1 MDNGHK
7 NDTYNT
13 LSHMNNFKL
22 KLLLQGIVVG
32 VISGFLVVFYR
43 IVLERAEELRNFIL
57 NINIEK
63 YKLVSIW
70 FLILIVLSIIVG
82 QLIKREPLISGSGIP
97 QVEGVLLR
105 KIKMNWLS
113 LIIKKFIGGVIS
125 IGAGLSLGRE
135 GPSIQLGA
143 AMGQGVSRVFK
154 RAKIEER
161 YLITS
166 GASAGLAAAFNA
178 PLAGIMFSLEE
189 VHKQFSP
196 LILLPAM
203 SASITA
209 DFISKYFFGMKPVF
223 NFNDIIL
230 IQLDKY
236 IYIIILGIIVGICG
250 TVYNYILLKTQD
262 AYKKLS
268 WIPVEFKPMIAFLI
282 AGILA
287 FTMPEVLGGGHY
299 LVESLI
305 HGNYTIKM
313 LFIILLVKFVFSMI
327 SYGSGAPGGIFFPLL
342 VLGALTGAIYGNVLV
357 NYFGFNPEYIN
368 NFIILAMAGYFSA
381 IVRAPITG
389 SILITEMTGSFSHL
403 LSISIISLVAYII
416 ASLLKS
422 EPIYESML
430 GRLLKN
436 NCKNDVIDDCKN
448 KSILEIPVCLDSEL
462 DGKSIKDL
470 KLPPNCLIVAVKR
483 GEREIIPKGSTKTYS
498 GDYLY
503 ILVNENEAPLIKEEL
518 LAMSSQIIM

>member
-1 MDNGHK
+1 MDNEHK
-7 NDTYNT
+7 NNTYNT
-13 LSHMNNFKL
+13 LSHMNNLKL

-32 VISGFLVVFYR
+32 IFSGFLVVFYR
-43 IVLERAEELRNFIL
+43 IVLERAEELRSFIL

-63 YKLVSIW
+63 YKLVPMW
-70 FLILIVLSIIVG
+70 FFAMIVLAIIVG
-82 QLIKREPLISGSGIP
+82 QLIKNEPLISGSGIP

-105 KIKMNWLS
+105 KIKFNWLS

-143 AMGQGVSRVFK
+143 AMGQGVSRIFK

-196 LILLPAM
+196 LILLPVMA
-203 SASITA
+203 SSITA
-209 DFISKYFFGMKPVF
+209 DFISKHFFGLKPVF
-223 NFNDIIL
+223 NFNDIIS
-230 IQLDKY
+230 IQLDNY
-236 IYIIILGIIVGICG
+236 IYIIILGVIVGICG
-250 TVYNYILLKTQD
+250 AVYNYTLLKTQD
-262 AYKKLS
+262 IYNKLNF
-268 WIPVEFKPMIAFLI
+268 IPVEYRPMIPF
-282 AGILA
+282 ILA
-287 FTMPEVLGGGHY
+287 GCLAFILPEVLGGGHSII
-299 LVESLI
+299 ESLI
-305 HGNYTIKM
+305 HGSYTMKM
-313 LFIILLVKFVFSMI
+313 LLVIILVKFVFSMI

-403 LSISIISLVAYII
+403 LSVSIVSLVAYII

-422 EPIYESML
+422 DPIYESLL

-436 NCKNDVIDDCKN
+436 NGKNDFVEDSKN
-448 KSILEIPVCLDSEL
+448 KSILEIPVCLDSEFDCKL
-462 DGKSIKDL
+462 IKDL
-470 KLPPNCLIVAVKR
+470 KLPLNCLIVAVKR
-483 GEREIIPKGSTKTYS
+483 GEKEIIPKGGTKTYS

-503 ILVNENEAPLIKEEL
+503 ILANENEASEIKEEL
-518 LAMSSQIIM
+518 LIMGSKAII